1 MYNVSCGALAVC
13 IAVFYVGLF
22 THNMPLWVAAFVV
35 AAFAA
40 IIASFTEEV

>member
-1 MYNVSCGALAVC
+1 MYNVSCGTLAVC

-22 THNMPLWVAAFVV
+22 THSMPLWVAATVV
-35 AAFAA
+35 GFFAA